1 VADAARLLRQDV
13 TAQALSL
20 ADALQ
25 GNAQAFANSVAR
37 SSGSQ
42 VEAAGQ
48 AIASVSGSGKT
59 SAAAQG
65 IARAAGQGEG
75 TAMGYAAWVCWL
87 WME

>member
-1 VADAARLLRQDV
+1 VVDAGRALRQDV
-13 TAQALSL
+13 TAQALTF

-25 GNAQAFANSVAR
+25 GNAQAFANSVAK
-37 SSGSQ
+37 SSGTQ

-65 IARAAGQGEG
+65 IARAAGQGKG
-75 TAMGYAAWVCWL
+75 PAMGNTACRWGVGCV
-87 WME
+87 